1 MPDVK
6 ERPPSYTEDF
16 ICYRKISFVP
26 LHLNIWQIFS
36 TLLVSDGCD
45 EKFKLIDL
53 SFKEDTHFV
62 IEKRSWPSVQCSSVA
77 LPQTCHAMMVIVLS
91 RVLGLITNVA
101 LKVA

>member
-6 ERPPSYTEDF
+6 ERHSYTGDF
-16 ICYRKISFVP
+16 ICFRKISLVL
-26 LHLNIWQIFS
+26 LHLNIWQIFFNR
-36 TLLVSDGCD
+36 LVSDGCD

-62 IEKRSWPSVQCSSVA
+62 IEKRSWPSVQCTSVA
-77 LPQTCHAMMVIVLS
+77 LPRTCHAMMVIALS